1 MVFQTSD
8 DKGRN
13 FLDLINDENNP
24 LEPSYSKG
32 GTQLQYFDHS
42 NSLCARASR
51 AIVNY
56 VPTGEYCLRL
66 NISLKNIK
74 SDVIADYIQSELIG
88 ITIVT
93 NKVTLLFNLQVIE
106 NYVKNIE
113 NECRECQL
121 RVY

>member
-1 MVFQTSD
+1 MG
-8 DKGRN
+8 KN
-13 FLDLINDENNP
+13 NINKFIALSSIHIAN
-24 LEPSYSKG
+24 
-32 GTQLQYFDHS
+32 
-42 NSLCARASR
+42 
-51 AIVNY
+51 
-56 VPTGEYCLRL
+56 L